1 MSKILI
7 FSIVTIN
14 LALLFYSIGVWSER
28 FSRFLKAWHLATFWI
43 GFSFDVC
50 GTVAMHF
57 ISDNPFDLT
66 DMHTLTGQVA
76 LWLMLAH
83 AIWATYVVK
92 RNKTDLRKSFHR
104 YSIFVWLIWLVP
116 YIGGAM
122 LGMNG

>member
-1 MSKILI
+1 MSKILL
-7 FSIVTIN
+7 FSIIAIN

-28 FSRFLKAWHLATFWI
+28 FSKYLKKWHVVTFWI
-43 GFSFDVC
+43 GFTFDVF

-66 DMHTLTGQVA
+66 DMHTLTGQIA

-83 AIWATYVVK
+83 AIWATYVV
-92 RNKTDLRKSFHR
+92 RENKTELRKGFHR
-104 YSIFVWLIWLVP
+104 YSIFVWLVWLIP

-122 LGMNG
+122 LGLGG